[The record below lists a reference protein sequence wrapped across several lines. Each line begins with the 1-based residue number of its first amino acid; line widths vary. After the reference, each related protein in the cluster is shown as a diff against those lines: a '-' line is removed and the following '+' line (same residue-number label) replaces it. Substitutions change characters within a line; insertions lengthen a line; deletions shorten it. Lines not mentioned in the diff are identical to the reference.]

1 MTFQIWIA
9 TLNSATSSPLRK
21 SSTSAALP
29 SVSILLSLPSHSRFV
44 SSKPSSASP
53 PLPAPREP
61 SNSPAPKKSS
71 SNAPAAPSIT
81 SRKTSTDA
89 RCIGRGEVGFLRVG
103 FIGSAMLTPL
113 PQMLGTYRRQ
123 FPKVHIQL
131 HESFTASVVHS
142 LLNGFLDAGCLRDGG
157 PSPASAQGEARA
169 LVFRPLLLASPQKQ
183 LLHIQPVLHPL
194 IPLHIH
200 IVR

>member
-1 MTFQIWIA
+1 MDRDIELRYFVAVAEELHFGRVAQRLYLAQPPLSQQIRKLEAI
-9 TLNSATSSPLRK
+9 LGFSPFT
-21 SSTSAALP
+21 STSRAVKL
-29 SVSILLSLPSHSRFV
+29 
-44 SSKPSSASP
+44 
-53 PLPAPREP
+53 
-61 SNSPAPKKSS
+61 
-71 SNAPAAPSIT
+71 
-81 SRKTSTDA
+81 TSTEEIFLECASRTLHNVQEDLDDA